1 MKTTPYFLIA
11 AIASFIF
18 TYCVFAAASDDQG
31 VEHWMAQQTSSI
43 AAMSGGNG
51 RILPAQQHH
60 LSSRAS
66 QSARPGT

>member
-1 MKTTPYFLIA
+1 MACRKGFQQRECRTMKTTPYFLIA

-51 RILPAQQHH
+51 
-60 LSSRAS
+60 
-66 QSARPGT
+66 